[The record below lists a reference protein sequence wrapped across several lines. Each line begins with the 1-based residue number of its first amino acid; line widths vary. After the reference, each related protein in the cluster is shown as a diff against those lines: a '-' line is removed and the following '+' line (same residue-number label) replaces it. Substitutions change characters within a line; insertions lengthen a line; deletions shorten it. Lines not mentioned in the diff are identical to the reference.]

1 VGFYLATDGV
11 YEGQILD
18 FILRHLPA
26 GGAFLDVGAN
36 IGCFTVP
43 AARHLKDSGQVLAL
57 EAAPGVFPYLQENVR
72 LNNLSNVK
80 AVQCAVSHEEGAQA
94 PFYQAPADHFGM
106 GSLAPQFY
114 AEPVFVAT
122 RTLDSLLAE
131 NGVARVDVIKV
142 DVEGFEHG
150 VFQGAENLLCG
161 ENPPVIIFE
170 FCDWAEERAPNYQ
183 VGDAQR
189 LLQSWGYNLR
199 RLENDAARRPPLKE
213 PLTEGFATIVAR
225 RDG

>member
-1 VGFYLATDGV
+1 
-11 YEGQILD
+11 
-18 FILRHLPA
+18 
-26 GGAFLDVGAN
+26 
-36 IGCFTVP
+36 
-43 AARHLKDSGQVLAL
+43 LAL

-80 AVQCAVSHEEGAQA
+80 AVQCAVSHEEGAQS

-114 AEPVFVAT
+114 AEPVLVAT
-122 RTLDSLLAE
+122 RTLDWLLAE
-131 NGVARVDVIKV
+131 NGVGRADVIKV

-150 VFQGAENLLCG
+150 VFQGAERLLRG